1 MQINEQ
7 RDMLLQYKYDK
18 LIPGCDLSILK
29 KGQVEYY

>member
-18 LIPGCDLSILK
+18 RILGWDLSILK